1 MNYHQFIIL
10 FLLLPIILNQNF
22 KEEQRKMLTK
32 LKELLKSTYFPANK
46 YKDYA
51 INVESISHVYLDSI
65 SASNREQIKTRYKFP
80 EAIINKLMAVLYSNH
95 VSVYERIEYVKPTNI
110 TQKKAEYS
118 RIIGFAKKIGNMV
131 TFTVARGTT
140 TANLIQK
147 KEEFKKKVCWKTF
160 IFFKKCEWRSE
171 WKDRGYNNHELNML
185 QNALDIHNQ
194 ISIRDKINSISY
206 NDEIVISSSNS
217 LYSLDG
223 RLSMVIHING
233 QIAIYEKG
241 RGQVGTFGVKSNNNN
256 SPYTLRV
263 KSDGNI
269 VICNKY
275 NVVVFETNTGGK
287 GKYPFNLILSNDKN
301 LVLLDQTNR
310 PIWDRIGKF
319 KDKQNLLLED
329 YRIESLNKQYYA
341 SIRHSKV
348 GVFSSKTNEIVK
360 EVKIKPFN
368 KEGPHEAYIESD
380 GNWVVRDKYFYVL
393 FTSKNEKTGIAP
405 FIFKVTDD
413 GNLNV
418 VDSKGTVVYST

>member
-1 MNYHQFIIL
+1 MNYQQFIIL
-10 FLLLPIILNQNF
+10 FLLLPIILNQNY
-22 KEEQRKMLTK
+22 KEEQRKMLTI
-32 LKELLKSTYFPANK
+32 LKQLLKSTYFPANQ

-51 INVESISHVYLDSI
+51 INVESNSHVYLDSI

-80 EAIINKLMAVLYSNH
+80 EAVMNKLMAVLYSNH
-95 VSVYERIEYVKPTNI
+95 VSAYERIEYVKPTNI

-118 RIIGFAKKIGNMV
+118 RIIGLAKKIGNMV
-131 TFTVARGTT
+131 TFTVARATT

-147 KEEFKKKVCWKTF
+147 KEEFKKKDCWKTF

-171 WKDRGYNNHELNML
+171 WKDRGYNNTELNML

-287 GKYPFNLILSNDKN
+287 GKYPFN
-301 LVLLDQTNR
+301 
-310 PIWDRIGKF
+310 
-319 KDKQNLLLED
+319 
-329 YRIESLNKQYYA
+329 
-341 SIRHSKV
+341 
-348 GVFSSKTNEIVK
+348 
-360 EVKIKPFN
+360 
-368 KEGPHEAYIESD
+368 
-380 GNWVVRDKYFYVL
+380 
-393 FTSKNEKTGIAP
+393 
-405 FIFKVTDD
+405 FI
-413 GNLNV
+413 
-418 VDSKGTVVYST
+418 